1 MKGPILAIAG
11 YGLLY
16 TSRSFQT
23 RLLGASGVSDLG
35 GRHFRRLSR

>member
-23 RLLGASGVSDLG
+23 CLLGAFGVSGLG
-35 GRHFRRLSR
+35 ERHLRRLSR